1 MKKAGTPEGRK
12 AGMPEGKNGDC
23 TGVVGR
29 PEGLSPL
36 LPPESRESIKARLKA
51 SKRRI
56 IGGMR

>member
-29 PEGLSPL
+29 PE
-36 LPPESRESIKARLKA
+36 SIKARLKA